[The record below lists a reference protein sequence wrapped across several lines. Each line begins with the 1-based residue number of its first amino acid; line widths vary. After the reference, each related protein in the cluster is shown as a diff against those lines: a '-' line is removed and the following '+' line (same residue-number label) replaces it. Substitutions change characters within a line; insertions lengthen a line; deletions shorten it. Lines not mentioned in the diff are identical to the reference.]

1 MAAEE
6 QLLTTRTIQPG
17 TLVGADNYLVTNL
30 RNIRGWRVG
39 GAYNGSHH
47 DIHVDHQ
54 AGDGRA
60 LTGRS
65 VPGSLGR
72 P

>member
-1 MAAEE
+1 MEYYPP
-6 QLLTTRTIQPG
+6 QLLIIKLIHMKTI
-17 TLVGADNYLVTNL
+17 TAMNM
-30 RNIRGWRVG
+30 RGWRVG

-65 VPGSLGR
+65 VPGSLGKS
-72 P
+72 